1 MEFDAQMKTSAEL
14 TQTLEEESKE
24 PSIAEKSGRAK
35 MGTTYGERDAD
46 RDQDSDVED
55 MVPSTKRNMRDKMNL
70 NNALKQARKSRK
82 QGAKLNLFE

>member
-1 MEFDAQMKTSAEL
+1 MEYDAQMETSAEL

-46 RDQDSDVED
+46 RDQDSDAED
-55 MVPSTKRNMRDKMNL
+55 MVPSTKRNKTEYRNL
-70 NNALKQARKSRK
+70 NDALK
-82 QGAKLNLFE
+82 